1 MGVYVC
7 VCVCVCVCWG
17 RVAGSG
23 EGEIRTVIH
32 LLPVSSMKTEGLGF
46 IGKDPGWR
54 NVGK

>member
-1 MGVYVC
+1 MCMC